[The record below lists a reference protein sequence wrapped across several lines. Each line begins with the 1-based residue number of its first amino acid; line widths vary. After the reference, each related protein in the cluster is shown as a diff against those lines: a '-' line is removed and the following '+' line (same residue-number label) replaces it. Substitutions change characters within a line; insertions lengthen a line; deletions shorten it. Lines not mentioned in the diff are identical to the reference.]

1 MNLLLVIIILILILT
16 RNKWVGEVKFL
27 NERGKKAF
35 GPTLWV
41 ILVILVIL
49 ALLN

>member
-1 MNLLLVIIILILILT
+1 MNLLLIIVLILILT
-16 RNKWVGEVKFL
+16 RSKWVGEVKFL

-41 ILVILVIL
+41 ILVVLVIL
-49 ALLN
+49 AVLN